1 MAAPGEEEA
10 SEACGTTGHVCAR
23 RGARERVLRAEAG
36 GAASDCEGMAQQ
48 QPAPRSSRQPA
59 YIHALP
65 ACVLE
70 DFCQKMDCLNDYDW
84 MRFASYVIT
93 DQTELRKIK
102 CMEKTGISIT
112 RELMWWWGVR
122 LATVQ
127 QLLELLQ
134 ALQLYRAAQVILDWV
149 SVSDITNP
157 ARVPLVSPKQE
168 NILCYPTENKNK
180 AKENEI
186 GPSPD
191 LPHLHV
197 LAAPNPV
204 SGGISDSLPYPLPP
218 PEDLMHSLQSNPPR
232 SSSVKPCGSSTPQ
245 QEPIAHLPS
254 GSLLWTQGEVI
265 NATNGFS
272 EENRINEG
280 IFAEV
285 YKGQRY
291 NAVYVIKRLKEME
304 CASQNS
310 TRRFFHTEVQI
321 CFRCC
326 HINILQLVGFSL
338 ENGYHCLIYPY
349 MDNGSLENRLQC
361 QVGSIPLTWEKRI
374 TISIGLIR
382 AIQYLHKFG
391 ILHGN
396 VKSSNVLLDENF
408 TPKLG
413 HSGLRLYSVEKKSD
427 YAMMKTKVLQASL
440 TYLPEDFVRHGQL
453 TQKIDIFGCG
463 IVLAEMLTGTK
474 AMDEE
479 RTPIYLKDVIADE
492 IQTAKASSCSK
503 HKTFENLA
511 AKEICCKY
519 MDRKVGHLPS
529 EIAVHFATAI
539 CLCLRKKNP
548 DIAEVHEMMEMAE
561 HKIRDH
567 SLLEGSTFSG
577 FSINT
582 PEETDDETASHNYGS
597 SGDSSEDSA
606 TARPL
611 KYVNSSPPL
620 LRVIPPEM
628 YNEQMSRVPCES
640 DESSSF
646 VWDPEEGS
654 AYGPPSSSCTDPENA
669 TSSHSG
675 RNAEICTGGFQ
686 EDYVASSENKK
697 TLEMVSPAERMVS
710 STNANLD
717 PSCSSQGLAKETSW
731 EIKINDKKK
740 KLMENI
746 LLYEEQML
754 NSSELFESQI

>member
-1 MAAPGEEEA
+1 
-10 SEACGTTGHVCAR
+10 
-23 RGARERVLRAEAG
+23 
-36 GAASDCEGMAQQ
+36 MAQQ

>member
-1 MAAPGEEEA
+1 
-10 SEACGTTGHVCAR
+10 V
-23 RGARERVLRAEAG
+23 AG
-36 GAASDCEGMAQQ
+36 GGAGKR
-48 QPAPRSSRQPA
+48 QPAPGGAPRQPA
-59 YIHALP
+59 YLHTLP
-65 ACVLE
+65 ARVLE
-70 DFCQKMDCLNDYDW
+70 DFCQKMDCLSDYDW
-84 MRFASYVIT
+84 MSFASYVIT

-134 ALQLYRAAQVILDWV
+134 GLQLYRAAQVILDWV
-149 SVSDITNP
+149 SVSNITNP
-157 ARVPLVSPKQE
+157 ARVPLESPKQE
-168 NILCYPTENKNK
+168 NIPCYPTENKNK

-191 LPHLHV
+191 LP
-197 LAAPNPV
+197 
-204 SGGISDSLPYPLPP
+204 
-218 PEDLMHSLQSNPPR
+218 
-232 SSSVKPCGSSTPQ
+232 PCGSSSPR
-245 QEPIAHLPS
+245 QETIVDLPS
-254 GSLLWTQGEVI
+254 GSLLWSQGEVI
-265 NATNGFS
+265 NATNDFS

-280 IFAEV
+280 VFADV
-285 YKGQRY
+285 YKGQRH
-291 NAVYVIKRLKEME
+291 NAVYVIKRLKETE
-304 CASQNS
+304 CTSQNS
-310 TRRFFHTEVQI
+310 THRFFHTEVQI

-361 QVGSIPLTWEKRI
+361 KVGSMPLTWEKRI

-382 AIQYLHKFG
+382 AIQYLHNFG

-427 YAMMKTKVLQASL
+427 YAVMKTKVLQASL

-474 AMDEE
+474 AMDEG

-492 IQTAKASSCSK
+492 IQAAKGSSCSK

-519 MDRKVGHLPS
+519 LDRKVGHLPS

-548 DIAEVHEMMEMAE
+548 DIAEVHEMMEVAE
-561 HKIRDH
+561 YKIRDH
-567 SLLEGSTFSG
+567 SFLEGSTFSG

-597 SGDSSEDSA
+597 SGDSNEDSA
-606 TARPL
+606 TTRSL
-611 KYVNSSPPL
+611 KCANASPPL
-620 LRVIPPEM
+620 LRVMPPEM
-628 YNEQMSRVPCES
+628 YNGQMSQVPCES

-646 VWDPEEGS
+646 VWDPVEGS
-654 AYGPPSSSCTDPENA
+654 VYGPPSSGCTDPENA
-669 TSSHSG
+669 TSSHFG
-675 RNAEICTGGFQ
+675 RNDEICTGGFQ
-686 EDYVASSENKK
+686 ERNVASNENKK
-697 TLEMVSPAERMVS
+697 TLEMVSPAKRMVS

-717 PSCSSQGLAKETSW
+717 PSCSSQGKSMYFLGVRG
-731 EIKINDKKK
+731 
-740 KLMENI
+740 
-746 LLYEEQML
+746 
-754 NSSELFESQI
+754 

>member
-1 MAAPGEEEA
+1 
-10 SEACGTTGHVCAR
+10 
-23 RGARERVLRAEAG
+23 
-36 GAASDCEGMAQQ
+36 MAQQ
-48 QPAPRSSRQPA
+48 QPGPGSSPQPA
-59 YIHALP
+59 YLHTLP

-70 DFCQKMDCLNDYDW
+70 DFCQKMDCLNHYDW

-134 ALQLYRAAQVILDWV
+134 GLQLYQAAKVILDWL
-149 SVSDITNP
+149 SVSDITNS
-157 ARVPLVSPKQE
+157 ARVPLESPKQE
-168 NILCYPTENKNK
+168 NIPCYPTENKNK

-191 LPHLHV
+191 LPAL
-197 LAAPNPV
+197 NPV

-218 PEDLMHSLQSNPPR
+218 PEDLMHSLQSNPPH
-232 SSSVKPCGSSTPQ
+232 SSNVKPCGSSSPRQGT
-245 QEPIAHLPS
+245 IADLPS

-285 YKGQRY
+285 YKGQRH
-291 NAVYVIKRLKEME
+291 NAVYIIKRLKEME
-304 CASQNS
+304 CISQNS
-310 TRRFFHTEVQI
+310 TQRFFHTEVQI

-338 ENGYHCLIYPY
+338 ESGYHCLIYPY
-349 MDNGSLENRLQC
+349 MENGSLENRLQC
-361 QVGSIPLTWEKRI
+361 QVGSMPLTWEKRV

-382 AIQYLHKFG
+382 AIQYLHNFG

-396 VKSSNVLLDENF
+396 VKSSNVLLDENL

-413 HSGLRLYSVEKKSD
+413 HSGLRLHSVEKKSD
-427 YAMMKTKVLQASL
+427 YAVMKTKVLQASL

-474 AMDEE
+474 AMDEG

-492 IQTAKASSCSK
+492 IQAAKGSSYSK

-519 MDRKVGHLPS
+519 LDRKVGHLPS

-539 CLCLRKKNP
+539 CLCLRKKNL

-567 SLLEGSTFSG
+567 SILEGSTFSG

-582 PEETDDETASHNYGS
+582 PEETDDETASYNYGS
-597 SGDSSEDSA
+597 SGDSNEDSA
-606 TARPL
+606 TARSL
-611 KYVNSSPPL
+611 KCANSSPSL
-620 LRVIPPEM
+620 LRVMPSEM
-628 YNEQMSRVPCES
+628 YNGQMSQVPCES
-640 DESSSF
+640 DELSSF
-646 VWDPEEGS
+646 VWDPVEGS
-654 AYGPPSSSCTDPENA
+654 AYGPPSSGYTDPENA
-669 TSSHSG
+669 TSSYSG
-675 RNAEICTGGFQ
+675 RNDEICTGGFQ
-686 EDYVASSENKK
+686 ERNVASNENKN
-697 TLEMVSPAERMVS
+697 TLEMVSPAKRMVS
-710 STNANLD
+710 SNNANLD
-717 PSCSSQGLAKETSW
+717 PSCSSQGLAKETFW

-746 LLYEEQML
+746 LLYEEEKL

>member
-1 MAAPGEEEA
+1 
-10 SEACGTTGHVCAR
+10 
-23 RGARERVLRAEAG
+23 
-36 GAASDCEGMAQQ
+36 MAQQ
-48 QPAPRSSRQPA
+48 QPAPRSSPQPA

-70 DFCQKMDCLNDYDW
+70 DFCQKMDCLNDSDW
-84 MRFASYVIT
+84 MRF
-93 DQTELRKIK
+93 
-102 CMEKTGISIT
+102 G
-112 RELMWWWGVR
+112 
-122 LATVQ
+122 
-127 QLLELLQ
+127 
-134 ALQLYRAAQVILDWV
+134 V
-149 SVSDITNP
+149 SVSNFTNP
-157 ARVPLVSPKQE
+157 ARVPLESPKQE

-180 AKENEI
+180 AKENET

-245 QEPIAHLPS
+245 QEPIADLPS

-285 YKGQRY
+285 YKGQRH

-338 ENGYHCLIYPY
+338 ESGYHCLIYPY

-361 QVGSIPLTWEKRI
+361 QVSSMPLTWEKRI
-374 TISIGLIR
+374 TISIGLVR
-382 AIQYLHKFG
+382 AIQYLHNFG

-492 IQTAKASSCSK
+492 IQTAKASLCSK

-519 MDRKVGHLPS
+519 LDRKVGHLPS

-567 SLLEGSTFSG
+567 GLLEGSTFSG

-597 SGDSSEDSA
+597 SGDSNEDSA

-620 LRVIPPEM
+620 LRVMPPEM
-628 YNEQMSRVPCES
+628 YNGQMSRVPCES

-654 AYGPPSSSCTDPENA
+654 AYGPPSSSYTNPENA
-669 TSSHSG
+669 TFSHSG

-686 EDYVASSENKK
+686 EENVASSENKK
-697 TLEMVSPAERMVS
+697 TLEMVPPAERMVS